1 MDDNTVDLAAQLKQA
16 RITIKKLER
25 ELNLA
30 NTTMERNKTTAAAKD
45 NLSKIIEEKKSELEM
60 YMNLLLE
67 NCPDI
72 IMLFNSEGRIV
83 YCTEA
88 FLKIAGISGFGM
100 IAGSHYRDILLKYT
114 TQSFASQ
121 TDEIYGRTDSAA
133 ATITLP
139 QTIDFSGK
147 GNLRDYTVQI
157 SPMKDD
163 AGNAMGA
170 MVLFYDATD
179 LLAAQREAERANK
192 AKSDFLA
199 TVSHE
204 IRTPMNAIIGI
215 SSMMGNTDLNDV
227 QRNYL
232 KNIQNSSTVLLS
244 LINDILDF
252 SKIEAGKFE
261 LLNEY
266 FSLDHLLRHLK
277 EMFEILFPEKDLSFQ
292 CVFSGSL
299 PKVVFGDEKRI
310 GQIITN
316 LLNNAYKYTRE
327 GGVIFRVES
336 LPPKN
341 EGEDLIRFAIE
352 DTGIGI
358 KEDAIPRLFTAFEQ
372 LDQVRNKQVQGTG
385 LGLAITKRLSTM
397 MNGEIIVTSEYEKG
411 SVFAAVLP
419 LKRGSASDLPHE
431 EMTVIP
437 FTAPAVKVL
446 LADDIE
452 INLEIASFMLN
463 AFEITPDTAKNGAE
477 ALEKAKNKD
486 YDLILMDHMMPEMDG
501 VESAKLIRV
510 SGGKNAGV
518 PIVALTA
525 NAVSGAREMFLSNGF
540 NDLLSKPMDSK
551 ALAETLL
558 RWLPE
563 ALIVK

>member
-1 MDDNTVDLAAQLKQA
+1 
-16 RITIKKLER
+16 
-25 ELNLA
+25 
-30 NTTMERNKTTAAAKD
+30 
-45 NLSKIIEEKKSELEM
+45 
-60 YMNLLLE
+60 
-67 NCPDI
+67 
-72 IMLFNSEGRIV
+72 
-83 YCTEA
+83 
-88 FLKIAGISGFGM
+88 
-100 IAGSHYRDILLKYT
+100 
-114 TQSFASQ
+114 
-121 TDEIYGRTDSAA
+121 
-133 ATITLP
+133 
-139 QTIDFSGK
+139 
-147 GNLRDYTVQI
+147 
-157 SPMKDD
+157 
-163 AGNAMGA
+163 
-170 MVLFYDATD
+170 
-179 LLAAQREAERANK
+179 
-192 AKSDFLA
+192 
-199 TVSHE
+199 
-204 IRTPMNAIIGI
+204 MNAIIGI
-215 SSMMGNTDLNDV
+215 SSMMGNTELNEV

-252 SKIEAGKFE
+252 SKIEAGKLE

-292 CVFSGSL
+292 CVFSDSL

-310 GQIITN
+310 GQIVTN

-341 EGEDLIRFAIE
+341 EGEDIIRFAVE

-397 MNGEIIVTSEYEKG
+397 MDGEITVTSEYEKG
-411 SVFAAVLP
+411 SVFAVALP
-419 LKRGSASDLPHE
+419 LKRGSAADLPHE
-431 EMTVIP
+431 ELKVIP
-437 FTAPAVKVL
+437 FTAPDAKVL

-463 AFEITPDTAKNGAE
+463 TFEITPDTAKNGVE
-477 ALEKAKNKD
+477 ALEKAQNKN

-501 VESAKLIRV
+501 VEAAKLIRV
-510 SGGKNAGV
+510 SGGNNAGV

-563 ALIVK
+563 VLIVK